1 MHYLSNYRFRITVFR
16 TPGFWYSTLFHFS
29 MKKLLLVVLV
39 SSFVLTSFAQDRDG
53 VVLPDPEKHT
63 YKPLT
68 LNLNDKGTK
77 YLRFLLWGQFWLRG
91 QENAQNDFFVNA
103 SVRRARILALAQVS
117 PRFMFLIHFGLNNL
131 NDATMDP
138 LGIGALGPQ
147 LFLHDAWSEYLVVP
161 EHLSVGIGLHYWNG
175 ISRLTN
181 QSTLNFMTLDNY
193 RRAWATLG
201 LSDQFARHLGVYA
214 KGMIGQFAY
223 RISVNSS
230 LINSLDTRPERLG
243 VVSFGQTLYTG
254 KYEFQDDARWLY
266 QGYLEYQFL
275 EKEPDKLPY
284 KVGTYLGQKRVFN
297 IGVGAFYHPNGSIT
311 YRQSESNPGD
321 TVKAQND
328 VSHIAVDLFYDSPI
342 GKGAITAYA
351 VYYMFD
357 YGPNYTFTG
366 LTYGTGG
373 SILIQGGYLLPKFSE
388 VFRLQP
394 YVAFNTTR
402 FEAYENG
409 GNSVRAGLNFFL
421 NGHHSK
427 FTLEYETRNNDY
439 TGFKPDAIN
448 TITLQAQIFL

>member
-321 TVKAQND
+321 TVKAQM
-328 VSHIAVDLFYDSPI
+328 
-342 GKGAITAYA
+342 
-351 VYYMFD
+351 MF
-357 YGPNYTFTG
+357 
-366 LTYGTGG
+366 L
-373 SILIQGGYLLPKFSE
+373 ILL
-388 VFRLQP
+388 
-394 YVAFNTTR
+394 
-402 FEAYENG
+402 
-409 GNSVRAGLNFFL
+409 
-421 NGHHSK
+421 
-427 FTLEYETRNNDY
+427 
-439 TGFKPDAIN
+439 
-448 TITLQAQIFL
+448 